1 MSIFERI
8 KSPTPRFFQ
17 ALRNWGLFL
26 TGVGITVLSLPAPL
40 PETVSAIAGY
50 MALAGAVLSGV
61 SQTAVEQ
68 E

>member
-1 MSIFERI
+1 MSIFERM

-17 ALRNWGLFL
+17 ILRNWGLLL
-26 TGVGITVLSLPAPL
+26 TGVSLSLLSLPAQL
-40 PETVSAIAGY
+40 PDTVNAIAGY

-61 SQTAVEQ
+61 SQAAVEQ